1 MQQDLITLAEQYP
14 GLTISVKLDDL
25 LSAGRKLAGEILDY
39 VAAHSA
45 QTPAPVVQE
54 EELLTTEEACRKLSV
69 SNTTLWRMAQNGTLK
84 PVKVGVQNRYRLS
97 DLKELISKKGG
108 AL

>member
-1 MQQDLITLAEQYP
+1 
-14 GLTISVKLDDL
+14 
-25 LSAGRKLAGEILDY
+25 
-39 VAAHSA
+39 
-45 QTPAPVVQE
+45 
-54 EELLTTEEACRKLSV
+54 
-69 SNTTLWRMAQNGTLK
+69 MAQNGTLK